1 MFNLKGKKI
10 ITFLRSKIL
19 LHWTNDNK
27 VKLFKYSC
35 FPFQREIIE
44 MEHGIAETHQKVED
58 LTPGF
63 EELEQKYDARTAKYE
78 KLKKDIVGM

>member
-1 MFNLKGKKI
+1 
-10 ITFLRSKIL
+10 
-19 LHWTNDNK
+19 
-27 VKLFKYSC
+27 
-35 FPFQREIIE
+35 